1 MNKFRVSPRSNYM
14 SLSDKAQDLTTDYL
28 INEVVKTD
36 KIKVAKSYLSELESR
51 IDTDLTEDK
60 FFDVLD
66 KCNPT
71 Y

>member
-1 MNKFRVSPRSNYM
+1 MNKFRVSPRTNYM
-14 SLSDKAQDLTTDYL
+14 SLYDMAKDLTTDYL

-51 IDTDLTEDK
+51 IDTDLTQDK

>member
-36 KIKVAKSYLSELESR
+36 KIKVAKSYLSELDNR

>member
-1 MNKFRVSPRSNYM
+1 M

>member
-36 KIKVAKSYLSELESR
+36 KIKVAKSYLSELENR

>member
-1 MNKFRVSPRSNYM
+1 MNKFRVAPRSNYM